1 MKRIVT
7 VCLVV
12 CVVLLIGCVKNN
24 YDSFAEVYERGT
36 VTQQLE
42 YAVKNELLEDIGFN
56 SVEYNGGSVGWEIS
70 DFEKEVSVVYHI
82 NHEKELVGTIK
93 REIDDNELKIDVH
106 DERYDIWL
114 TGNTFSYMCPLS
126 VEDLSLVD
134 DKEYAKDYAMIF
146 KMNSI
151 SLEDIK
157 GLLNVYSELSQKY
170 MKKLYN
176 SEISQ

>member
-1 MKRIVT
+1 MDVT
-7 VCLVV
+7 V
-12 CVVLLIGCVKNN
+12 
-24 YDSFAEVYERGT
+24 
-36 VTQQLE
+36 
-42 YAVKNELLEDIGFN
+42 AVFIP
-56 SVEYNGGSVGWEIS
+56 YT
-70 DFEKEVSVVYHI
+70 SVVYHI
-82 NHEKELVGTIK
+82 NHEKEIVGTIK
-93 REIDDNELKIDVH
+93 REIDDNELKIDVN

>member
-1 MKRIVT
+1 MDFFKKVESLTKYRLKKIVDVT
-7 VCLVV
+7 V
-12 CVVLLIGCVKNN
+12 
-24 YDSFAEVYERGT
+24 
-36 VTQQLE
+36 
-42 YAVKNELLEDIGFN
+42 AVFIP
-56 SVEYNGGSVGWEIS
+56 YT
-70 DFEKEVSVVYHI
+70 SVVYHI
-82 NHEKELVGTIK
+82 NHEKEIVGTIK
-93 REIDDNELKIDVH
+93 REIDDNELKIDVN

-176 SEISQ
+176 SEISK

>member
-1 MKRIVT
+1 MDFFKQVESLTKYRLKKIVDVT
-7 VCLVV
+7 V
-12 CVVLLIGCVKNN
+12 
-24 YDSFAEVYERGT
+24 
-36 VTQQLE
+36 
-42 YAVKNELLEDIGFN
+42 AVFIP
-56 SVEYNGGSVGWEIS
+56 YT
-70 DFEKEVSVVYHI
+70 SVVYHI
-82 NHEKELVGTIK
+82 NHEKEIVGTIK
-93 REIDDNELKIDVH
+93 REIDDNELKIDVN

-157 GLLNVYSELSQKY
+157 GLLNVYSELSRKY
-170 MKKLYN
+170 MKELYN
-176 SEISQ
+176 SEISK

>member
-1 MKRIVT
+1 MDFFKQVESLTKYRLKKIVDVT
-7 VCLVV
+7 V
-12 CVVLLIGCVKNN
+12 
-24 YDSFAEVYERGT
+24 
-36 VTQQLE
+36 
-42 YAVKNELLEDIGFN
+42 AVFIP
-56 SVEYNGGSVGWEIS
+56 YT
-70 DFEKEVSVVYHI
+70 SVVYHI
-82 NHEKELVGTIK
+82 NHEKEIVGTIK
-93 REIDDNELKIDVH
+93 REIDDNELKIDVN

-176 SEISQ
+176 SEISK

>member
-1 MKRIVT
+1 MDFFKQVESLTKYRLKKIVDVT
-7 VCLVV
+7 V
-12 CVVLLIGCVKNN
+12 
-24 YDSFAEVYERGT
+24 
-36 VTQQLE
+36 
-42 YAVKNELLEDIGFN
+42 AVFIP
-56 SVEYNGGSVGWEIS
+56 YT
-70 DFEKEVSVVYHI
+70 SVVYHI
-82 NHEKELVGTIK
+82 NHEKEIVGTIK
-93 REIDDNELKIDVH
+93 REIDDNELKIDVN

>member
-1 MKRIVT
+1 
-7 VCLVV
+7 
-12 CVVLLIGCVKNN
+12 LIGCVKNN

-93 REIDDNELKIDVH
+93 REIDDNELKRVCQVKCVNFFVNFWWSVKPDH
-106 DERYDIWL
+106 LFL
-114 TGNTFSYMCPLS
+114 T
-126 VEDLSLVD
+126 
-134 DKEYAKDYAMIF
+134 
-146 KMNSI
+146 
-151 SLEDIK
+151 
-157 GLLNVYSELSQKY
+157 
-170 MKKLYN
+170 
-176 SEISQ
+176 

>member
-1 MKRIVT
+1 MDFFKQVESLTKYRLKKIVDVT
-7 VCLVV
+7 V
-12 CVVLLIGCVKNN
+12 
-24 YDSFAEVYERGT
+24 
-36 VTQQLE
+36 
-42 YAVKNELLEDIGFN
+42 AVFIP
-56 SVEYNGGSVGWEIS
+56 YT
-70 DFEKEVSVVYHI
+70 SVVYHI
-82 NHEKELVGTIK
+82 NHEKEIVGTIK
-93 REIDDNELKIDVH
+93 REIDDNELKIDVN

-114 TGNTFSYMCPLS
+114 IGNTFSYMCPLS
-126 VEDLSLVD
+126 AEDLSLVD

-176 SEISQ
+176 SEISK

>member
-24 YDSFAEVYERGT
+24 YDSFAEVYE
-36 VTQQLE
+36 
-42 YAVKNELLEDIGFN
+42 FN
-56 SVEYNGGSVGWEIS
+56 SVEYNGGSVGWEIR
-70 DFEKEVSVVYHI
+70 DLEKEVSVVYHI
-82 NHEKELVGTIK
+82 NHEKEIVGTIK
-93 REIDDNELKIDVH
+93 REIDDNELKIDVN

>member
-1 MKRIVT
+1 MDFFKQVESLTKYRLKKIVDVT
-7 VCLVV
+7 V
-12 CVVLLIGCVKNN
+12 
-24 YDSFAEVYERGT
+24 
-36 VTQQLE
+36 
-42 YAVKNELLEDIGFN
+42 AVFIP
-56 SVEYNGGSVGWEIS
+56 YT
-70 DFEKEVSVVYHI
+70 SVVYHI
-82 NHEKELVGTIK
+82 NHEKEIVGTIK
-93 REIDDNELKIDVH
+93 REIDDNELKIDVN

-126 VEDLSLVD
+126 AEDLSLVD

-176 SEISQ
+176 SEISK